1 MRPVLLLLIV
11 AACKDSA
18 EPPPAPKPDESAPA
32 VIPET
37 MEGWDATARTL
48 DATVAGCARS
58 TPVCRQAARDAVQ
71 AHGRALH
78 LEFLSDPRSPN
89 VPVPLPPRT
98 RALVSACDAYAR
110 LAEPGDPE
118 LPNIEMI
125 AVHERYAYGW
135 LDEAVRGYEEI
146 LREHRDSE
154 AATLSVAPL
163 LDALR
168 RTGRAADLRRWVMSL
183 LAATRFLA
191 GRPALREL
199 LEGLRDLPPP

>member
-1 MRPVLLLLIV
+1 MRAVLVLLIV
-11 AACKDSA
+11 AACKDRV
-18 EPPPAPKPDESAPA
+18 EPPPPMSMPPAAPEPA
-32 VIPET
+32 ET
-37 MEGWDATARTL
+37 IEGWDATAKAL
-48 DATVAGCARS
+48 DAKVAECTRS
-58 TPVCRQAARDAVQ
+58 TPVCREAARDAVQ

-98 RALVSACDAYAR
+98 KALIDACDAYAR

-118 LPNIEMI
+118 LPKIEMI
-125 AVHERYAYGW
+125 AVHEQYAYGW
-135 LDEAVRGYEEI
+135 LDEAVHRYEEI

-154 AATLSVAPL
+154 AAELAVAPM

-168 RTGRAADLRRWVMSL
+168 RTGRAADLRRWVTSL
-183 LAATRFLA
+183 LADTRFLA
-191 GRPALREL
+191 GKPALREL